1 MGDNNLN
8 DKDPYKDDDNFK
20 DDDIYVDE
28 EDTSTSYT
36 KVKSEEEEAAELEF
50 EKKEAKKKRNRIINR
65 VILVV
70 AACVFVF
77 AAYNLISILLEYK
90 KGTDTYKKVEDD
102 VIQSEE
108 QTIVIT
114 DENGQQSSVDIPF
127 VYDEEA
133 LKAINSYAI
142 GYIYIPSIDIR
153 LPMVQYTDND
163 YYLHHL
169 IDGTY
174 NSSGCL
180 FEDSRIDG
188 GINASH
194 VIIYGHNMKNGS
206 MFGLLKYYNS
216 ESYYRSGNNDKIYIY
231 TGNELREYTIFSC
244 YVSEPISDTYTYNF
258 STLNAMRTWASQMQ
272 SQSLYDTGVDISNS
286 QQVIT
291 LSTCTNDGKQRF
303 IVHASLTGS
312 ATIDN

>member
-8 DKDPYKDDDNFK
+8 EDESYKDS
-20 DDDIYVDE
+20 DIYVD

-36 KVKSEEEEAAELEF
+36 KVKSEEEKAADLEF
-50 EKKEAKKKRNRIINR
+50 ERQEAKKKRSRIINR

-77 AAYNLISILLEYK
+77 AAFNLISILLEYK
-90 KGTDTYKKVEDD
+90 KGTDTYKNVADD
-102 VIQSEE
+102 VIETE
-108 QTIVIT
+108 NQTVVLT
-114 DENGQQSSVDIPF
+114 DENGQESTVDIPF
-127 VYDEEA
+127 TYDEAA

-142 GYIYIPSIDIR
+142 GYIYIPSIDVI

-174 NSSGCL
+174 NSSGCI
-180 FEDSRIDG
+180 FEDSRITD
-188 GINASH
+188 GINSSH
-194 VIIYGHNMKNGS
+194 VILYGHNMKNGS
-206 MFGLLKYYNS
+206 MFGRLRYYNTA
-216 ESYYRSGNNDKIYIY
+216 SYYSSGNNSKIYIY

-258 STLNAMRTWASQMQ
+258 STLEGMRSWASQMQ
-272 SQSLYDTGVDISNS
+272 SQSLYDTGVNISNS
-286 QQVIT
+286 TQVIT
-291 LSTCTNDGKQRF
+291 LSTCTNDGSKRF
-303 IVHASLTGS
+303 IVHATLTGT
-312 ATIDN
+312 ATINNN

>member
-36 KVKSEEEEAAELEF
+36 KIKSEEEEAAELEF

-180 FEDSRIDG
+180 FEDSRIEG
-188 GINASH
+188 GINANH

-216 ESYYRSGNNDKIYIY
+216 ESYYKSGNNDKIYIY
-231 TGNELREYTIFSC
+231 TGHELREYTIFSC

-303 IVHASLTGS
+303 IVHATLTGS

>member
-1 MGDNNLN
+1 MGDNYLN
-8 DKDPYKDDDNFK
+8 DDDDE
-20 DDDIYVDE
+20 DDIYVDNPA
-28 EDTSTSYT
+28 TSDSDDY
-36 KVKSEEEEAAELEF
+36 KNDEADEVF
-50 EKKEAKKKRNRIINR
+50 DKKEAKKKRNKIINR

-77 AAYNLISILLEYK
+77 AAYNLIDILLEYK
-90 KGTDTYKKVEDD
+90 KGTDTYASIDND
-102 VIQSEE
+102 VLTDGD
-108 QTIVIT
+108 QTITIT
-114 DENGQQSSVDIPF
+114 DENGQETTVSIPF
-127 VYDEEA
+127 VYDEAA

-180 FEDSRIDG
+180 FEDYRITD
-188 GINASH
+188 GINSSN

-206 MFGLLKYYNS
+206 MFGLLKYYKS
-216 ESYYRSGNNDKIYIY
+216 SSYYFTGDNNKIYIY
-231 TGNELREYTIFSC
+231 TGNEVREYTIFSC
-244 YVSEPISDTYTYNF
+244 YVSDPISDTYTYNF
-258 STLNAMRTWASQMQ
+258 SDVATMRKWAERMK

-286 QQVIT
+286 TQVIT
-291 LSTCTNDGKQRF
+291 LSTCTNDGEDRF
-303 IVHASLTGS
+303 IVHATLTGT
-312 ATIDN
+312 ATISTDSTTQSAE